1 VSDSENWSAP
11 DDPANRPQDPP
22 PYQQQPY
29 QQQPYQQQQPG
40 NQYYPQPQRQAP
52 KPGVIPLR
60 PLGLGEILDGAVTT
74 IRTYPKQTLGVSA
87 LVGAVTSLVT
97 TGIMLLI
104 RTQTDLLVVHL
115 ARNPYN
121 RSQLALQT
129 GDTFRAAFV
138 TIIPTLTISTLAH
151 VFLSGILAVI
161 VGKAVLGQPVTFGQA
176 WQHVRPRVGRL
187 LGLSA
192 LYTLMVVVG
201 GVLLIAPGMWLYV
214 MFSLASSVLVLEGT
228 TVGRAFGRSRELVD
242 RVWWRTFGI
251 LLVASLIA
259 GIVAYVIELPLQLIN
274 GGLNELT
281 GAGPVPNLALSVVL
295 TILIQII
302 AQMITTPFTAAATT
316 LVYVDRRMRREG
328 MDIELT
334 RQAGATR

>member
-22 PYQQQPY
+22 PYQQQPA
-29 QQQPYQQQQPG
+29 
-40 NQYYPQPQRQAP
+40 NQYGPQPRRQAP

-74 IRTYPKQTLGVSA
+74 IRTYPKQTLGVAA

-97 TGIMLLI
+97 TGIMILL
-104 RTQTDLLVVHL
+104 RTQTDLLVVHF
-115 ARNPYN
+115 AENPYS

-129 GDTFRAAFV
+129 ADAFRVAFV
-138 TIIPTLTISTLAH
+138 TLVPAVAVSTLTQA
-151 VFLSGILAVI
+151 FLSGFVTVV
-161 VGKAVLGQPVTFGQA
+161 VGKAVLGQPVTFGQV

-192 LYTLMVVVG
+192 LYTLVVAVG
-201 GVLLIAPGMWLYV
+201 GVLLIAPGVWLYV
-214 MFSLASSVLVLEGT
+214 LFSLATSALVLEGT
-228 TVGRAFGRSRELVD
+228 TVRRAFGRSRELVE
-242 RVWWRTFGI
+242 RAWWRTFGI

-259 GIVAYVIELPLQLIN
+259 GIVAYILELPLELVN
-274 GGLNELT
+274 GGLNDLT
-281 GAGPVPNLALSVVL
+281 GTGPVPNLTLSVVL
-295 TILIQII
+295 TVVIQVI
-302 AQMITTPFTAAATT
+302 ADTITTPFVAAATT

-328 MDIELT
+328 MDIELA
-334 RQAGATR
+334 RQVGAAR